1 MRNVYLIEEIAAIRE
16 PLAVCL
22 RMAGFEV
29 TPCADAIQALAL
41 IPKRRPDLIVLDLAA
56 PRSNGLNFLGIAR
69 SRFKL
74 EETPVVVL
82 SATADRRLVEA
93 AKRLGC
99 RDYLLKSSFS
109 LKELISILRKY
120 LGGAAVVGPATAA
133 GATAP
138 APTAAPEP
146 IDTCPPEPTVQ
157 VVDRQ
162 PDADTLPLL
171 TREQCLQRAKE
182 SLADKTL
189 GGEVA
194 EVIAISTSPRGDLAQ
209 LASVIGRDPVLSAR
223 VLQVAN
229 SAAYVSAK
237 GGCAN
242 IAEAVRLLGCTTV
255 RNLAVTMGVFDAM
268 PVTERD
274 GFNPMRSWQ
283 HSFAVAQLCERF
295 LGEGHE
301 KSAVAYLVGLCHDLG
316 EILFRTRFAAEY
328 EKVLEV
334 SLKTGQ
340 PREQVEAKLLGMT
353 HNELMTTIVQ
363 CMRLPESIIAPVEEF
378 HRAGAG
384 PMRDPI
390 ARVLRLADLYANAM
404 LLASTPASM
413 VSPLTQSEC
422 RSAIKEANPG
432 VPQAAH
438 FRNEIIALTC
448 MLARLSAAEAREI
461 AQPILAKAPARV
473 WLARDPG
480 LTRLDPLSL
489 ALAELADV
497 GTYDHL
503 PASCQRDQYDVL
515 VVVARS
521 ANAGGF
527 TPLEIRPCVQE
538 ASQLL
543 WLTAPGD
550 DAGKTE
556 PRPRRWNISL
566 ADLGGFLA
574 ARQASK
580 STAPLAA

>member
-1 MRNVYLIEEIAAIRE
+1 MRNVYIIEEMAAIRE

-41 IPKRRPDLIVLDLAA
+41 IPKRRPDLIILDLAA

-74 EETPVVVL
+74 EDTPVVVL
-82 SATADRRLVEA
+82 SASADRRLVAA

-120 LGGAAVVGPATAA
+120 LCGTPEVGPATTAA
-133 GATAP
+133 ATP
-138 APTAAPEP
+138 VPTAAVASRE
-146 IDTCPPEPTVQ
+146 TSHPEPTLQ
-157 VVDRQ
+157 VADRVA
-162 PDADTLPLL
+162 DADIQPLL

-194 EVIAISTSPRGDLAQ
+194 EVIAIATSPRGDLAQ
-209 LASVIGRDPVLSAR
+209 LAGVIGRDPVLSAR

-384 PMRDPI
+384 SMRDPI

-497 GTYDHL
+497 QTYDHL

-527 TPLEIRPCVQE
+527 TPLEIRPCVQDP
-538 ASQLL
+538 SQLL

-556 PRPRRWNISL
+556 PKPRRWNISL
-566 ADLGGFLA
+566 ADLGSFLA
-574 ARQASK
+574 ARPASK
-580 STAPLAA
+580 LTAQLAA